1 MVRIDKGRMLYA
13 FVILL
18 IAVGGWY
25 ITRKDEAQAQGM
37 LGLSPCSGT
46 LTVLYDNYLYDR
58 DCQSEWG
65 FSCLIETDEVTVLF
79 DTGGEAGVLTHN
91 VDVLGVDFSSVDCV
105 VISHEHW
112 DHVGGLSAIL
122 EERLGIPVYVPD
134 IVPYNVKSSIRSM
147 GGEVVETD
155 NSTVLSAGI
164 AITSVHRR
172 NVPEQAL
179 IICTDKGTILV
190 TGCSHPGVDN
200 FALEAAEALESEI
213 RLVIGGFHLGSATE
227 YMLSSIID
235 VFDEAGVQNIA
246 PTHCTGENSIEYLRE
261 HYGDQFIEVGAGF
274 SLEF

>member
-1 MVRIDKGRMLYA
+1 MVKSTKSRMLYA
-13 FVILL
+13 FIILL

-25 ITRKDEAQAQGM
+25 ITRKDEAHGV

-46 LTVLYDNYLYDR
+46 LTVLYDNYPYDHS
-58 DCQSEWG
+58 CQSEWG
-65 FSCLIETDEVTVLF
+65 FSCLIETEEMTVLF
-79 DTGGEAGVLTHN
+79 DTGGEA
-91 VDVLGVDFSSVDCV
+91 DVLAHNIEALDVDFSSVDCV

-112 DHVGGLSAIL
+112 DHVGGLSVIL
-122 EERLGIPVYVPD
+122 EERPGIPVYVPD
-134 IVPYNVKSSIRSM
+134 LVPYLVKSNIRSM

-179 IICTDKGTILV
+179 MICTDEGTILV

-227 YMLSSIID
+227 FILSSIID
-235 VFDEAGVQNIA
+235 GFDEAGVQNIA
-246 PTHCTGENSIEYLRE
+246 PTHCTGDNSIGYLRE
-261 HYGDQFIEVGAGF
+261 HYGDQFIEVGTGYR
-274 SLEF
+274 LEF

>member
-1 MVRIDKGRMLYA
+1 MVKVDKGRMLYA
-13 FVILL
+13 FIILL

-25 ITRKDEAQAQGM
+25 ITRKDEAHGV

-46 LTVLYDNYLYDR
+46 LTVLYDNYQYDQS
-58 DCQSEWG
+58 CQSEWG
-65 FSCLIETDEVTVLF
+65 FSCLIETEEVTVLF
-79 DTGGEAGVLTHN
+79 DTGGEADVLAYN
-91 VDVLGVDFSSVDCV
+91 VDALGVDLSSVDCV

-112 DHVGGLSAIL
+112 DHVGGLSVIL
-122 EERLGIPVYVPD
+122 EERPGIPVYVPD
-134 IVPYNVKSSIRSM
+134 LVPYLVKSDIRSM

-179 IICTDKGTILV
+179 MICTDEGTILV
-190 TGCSHPGVDN
+190 TGCSHPGVEN

-227 YMLSSIID
+227 FILSGIID
-235 VFDEAGVQNIA
+235 GFDEAGVQNIA
-246 PTHCTGENSIEYLRE
+246 PTHCTGDNSIEYLRE

-274 SLEF
+274 RLEF

>member
-1 MVRIDKGRMLYA
+1 MVKVDKGRMLYA
-13 FVILL
+13 FIILL

-25 ITRKDEAQAQGM
+25 ITRKDEAHGV

-46 LTVLYDNYLYDR
+46 LTVLYDNYPYDQS
-58 DCQSEWG
+58 CQSEWG
-65 FSCLIETDEVTVLF
+65 FSCLIETEEMTVLF
-79 DTGGEAGVLTHN
+79 DNGGEAGVLAHN
-91 VDVLGVDFSSVDCV
+91 IEALDVDLSSVDCV

-112 DHVGGLSAIL
+112 DHVGGLSVIL
-122 EERLGIPVYVPD
+122 DERPGIPVYVPD
-134 IVPYNVKSSIRSM
+134 LVPYHVKSNIRSM

-179 IICTDKGTILV
+179 MICTDEGTILV
-190 TGCSHPGVDN
+190 TGCSHPGVEN

-227 YMLSSIID
+227 FILSGIID
-235 VFDEAGVQNIA
+235 GFDEAGVQNIA
-246 PTHCTGENSIEYLRE
+246 PTHCTGDNSIGYLRE

-274 SLEF
+274 RLEF

>member
-1 MVRIDKGRMLYA
+1 MVKSTKGRMLYA
-13 FVILL
+13 FIILL

-25 ITRKDEAQAQGM
+25 ISRKDEAHGV

-46 LTVLYDNYLYDR
+46 LTVLYDNYQYDLS
-58 DCQSEWG
+58 CQSEWG
-65 FSCLIETDEVTVLF
+65 FNCLIETEEMTVLF
-79 DTGGEAGVLTHN
+79 DTGGEADVLAHN
-91 VDVLGVDFSSVDCV
+91 VDALGVDLSSVDCV

-112 DHVGGLSAIL
+112 DHVGGLSVIL
-122 EERLGIPVYVPD
+122 EERPGIPVYVPD
-134 IVPYNVKSSIRSM
+134 LVPYLVKSNIRSM

-179 IICTDKGTILV
+179 MICTDEGTILV
-190 TGCSHPGVDN
+190 TGCSHPGVEN

-227 YMLSSIID
+227 FILLGIID
-235 VFDEAGVQNIA
+235 GFDEAGVQNIA
-246 PTHCTGENSIEYLRE
+246 PTHCTGDNSIEYLRE

-274 SLEF
+274 RLEF

>member
-1 MVRIDKGRMLYA
+1 MVKVDKGRMLYA
-13 FVILL
+13 FIILL

-25 ITRKDEAQAQGM
+25 ITRKDEAHGV

-46 LTVLYDNYLYDR
+46 LTVLYDNYPYDQS
-58 DCQSEWG
+58 CQSEWG
-65 FSCLIETDEVTVLF
+65 FSCLIETEEMTVLF
-79 DTGGEAGVLTHN
+79 DNGGEAGVLAHN
-91 VDVLGVDFSSVDCV
+91 IEALDVDLSSVDCV

-112 DHVGGLSAIL
+112 DHVGGLSVIL
-122 EERLGIPVYVPD
+122 DERPGIPVYVPD
-134 IVPYNVKSSIRSM
+134 LVPYHVKSNIRSM

-179 IICTDKGTILV
+179 MICTDEGTILV
-190 TGCSHPGVDN
+190 TGCSHPGVEN

-227 YMLSSIID
+227 FILSGIID
-235 VFDEAGVQNIA
+235 GFDEAGVQNIA
-246 PTHCTGENSIEYLRE
+246 PTHCTGDNSIGYLRE
-261 HYGDQFIEVGAGF
+261 HYGDHFIEVGAGF
-274 SLEF
+274 RLEF